1 MRGQI
6 TDLEKKRRWCSS
18 WEAETRGTLKISN
31 QPSLCTKFQ
40 PARAVEGDPVSQRR
54 KRTVFFVSQSKA
66 FLEELF
72 AIVQK
77 GVT

>member
-1 MRGQI
+1 MELLGFQ
-6 TDLEKKRRWCSS
+6 
-18 WEAETRGTLKISN
+18 N
-31 QPSLCTKFQ
+31 QPTLCTKFQ

-54 KRTVFFVSQSKA
+54 KRTDFFVSQSKA